1 MNILNDLIHDYT
13 LRNVALGSAVLG
25 IVSGILGCFAVL
37 RRQGLMGDALS
48 HAALPGVC
56 LAYMLTGS
64 KTPLVL
70 MLGAAASGWI
80 GMLIILQVV
89 KRTRIDPGSAL
100 GIVLTV
106 FFGFG
111 VVLLTVIQKS
121 NDANQAGLDKFLF
134 GQAAAL
140 VQEQVVTMS
149 VIGGLAL
156 LVVAVLFKEF
166 KLLAFD
172 PEFAGTIGLRTNF
185 LGTLLTGL
193 LVVAI
198 VIGLNTVGV
207 ILMSAMLIAP
217 ASAARQWTNSLSK
230 MILYSA
236 LVGAG
241 CGLVGAVVSVTQD
254 GVPTGPAIVL
264 CLAVVVTFSLLFGS
278 AQGLA
283 WDWARR
289 RRRRS
294 NFLKEPV

>member
-1 MNILNDLIHDYT
+1 MSLLHDLLNDYT

-25 IVSGILGCFAVL
+25 IVSGVLGCFAIL
-37 RRQGLMGDALS
+37 RKQGLMGDALS

-70 MLGAAASGWI
+70 MIGAAAAGWI
-80 GMLIILQVV
+80 GMLFILQMTR
-89 KRTRIDPGSAL
+89 RTRIDPGSAL

-140 VQEQVVTMS
+140 VQEQVTTMAI
-149 VIGGLAL
+149 IGGLAL
-156 LVVAVLFKEF
+156 FVVFALFKEF

-172 PEFAGTIGLRTNF
+172 PEFAGTIGLKTNA

-207 ILMSAMLIAP
+207 ILMSAMLVAP
-217 ASAARQWTNSLSK
+217 AAAARQWTHSLSK
-230 MILYSA
+230 MIFYSA
-236 LVGAG
+236 LFGAG
-241 CGLVGAVVSVTQD
+241 SGLVGAIASVTQE

-264 CLAVVVTFSLLFGS
+264 CLGVIVTVSIFFGS
-278 AQGLA
+278 AQGLV
-283 WDWARR
+283 WDRLRR
-289 RRRRS
+289 RRRQQAVT
-294 NFLKEPV
+294 P